1 MSFHQKIVK
10 NCKNPHTGLRRE
22 TSMRALLAS
31 HRSCFEPFVPA
42 KELTEKQQRILD
54 GEDTNPRK
62 GQVTVLLR
70 KLRHYGRIDEANELF
85 KRYEYMYREVHKG
98 DLSVD
103 EASKILCELTPEEL
117 K

>member
-1 MSFHQKIVK
+1 MSFHQKIVR
-10 NCKNPHTGLRRE
+10 NCRNPHIGLKYD
-22 TSMRALLAS
+22 TSARALYSS
-31 HRSCFEPFVPA
+31 HRSCFEPYVLSE
-42 KELTEKQQRILD
+42 KLTEKQQRILD
-54 GEDTNPRK
+54 GKDVSPRK
-62 GQVTVLLR
+62 GLVTVLLR

-103 EASKILCELTPEEL
+103 EESKILCELTPDEL